1 MQSRYNSLTYACV
14 SAYSS
19 SYQRSAASYSSTK
32 NRMCIDELHEY
43 GDLPD
48 DFSNEMKTNR
58 ACIKREHSS
67 EQFFSLDSKNEEAHI
82 SV

>member
-1 MQSRYNSLTYACV
+1 
-14 SAYSS
+14 
-19 SYQRSAASYSSTK
+19 
-32 NRMCIDELHEY
+32 MCIDELHEY

-67 EQFFSLDSKNEEAHI
+67 EQFFSRDSKNEEAHI

>member
-1 MQSRYNSLTYACV
+1 MLVSLLI
-14 SAYSS
+14 
-19 SYQRSAASYSSTK
+19 AAAIKDQQLATAVL
-32 NRMCIDELHEY
+32 RCTRICIDELHEY

-67 EQFFSLDSKNEEAHI
+67 EQFFSRDSKNEEAHI